1 MITKIN
7 NKIINININ
16 EFNSTKEMYVS
27 LWSKIYN
34 IKLNQTQ
41 TNIDNFKDY
50 LNNKNIYI

>member
-7 NKIINININ
+7 NKIINVDIN
-16 EFNSTKEMYVS
+16 EFNSTKEMYIS

-41 TNIDNFKDY
+41 TNIENFKHY
-50 LNNKNIYI
+50 LDNKNIYI

>member
-7 NKIINININ
+7 NKIINIDIN

-50 LNNKNIYI
+50 LKNKNIYI

>member
-7 NKIINININ
+7 NKIINIDIN